1 MSVADPIYDPEEE
14 SYLINGT
21 GEPEYALMPVCVLT
35 DTSLCEK
42 SKIVYLTFRALS
54 PNNMGFPKRLPS
66 VMDLSERV
74 GLSEIEFMDGL
85 DDLVDRGLMAR
96 KTNGH
101 MYSYSFGSL
110 GKVYGKPIIKALE
123 NYFPE
128 CDGGRHER

>member
-54 PNNMGFPKRLPS
+54 PNNMGYKNAHS
-66 VMDLSERV
+66 GWCAKKE
-74 GLSEIEFMDGL
+74 GLWKD
-85 DDLVDRGLMAR
+85 
-96 KTNGH
+96 N
-101 MYSYSFGSL
+101 
-110 GKVYGKPIIKALE
+110 
-123 NYFPE
+123 
-128 CDGGRHER
+128 